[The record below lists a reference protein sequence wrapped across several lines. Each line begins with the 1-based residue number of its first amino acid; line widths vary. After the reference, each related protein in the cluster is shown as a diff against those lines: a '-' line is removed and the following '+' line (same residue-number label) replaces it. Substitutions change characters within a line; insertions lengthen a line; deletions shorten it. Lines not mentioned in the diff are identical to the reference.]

1 MINVLIADDHAILR
15 EGLKS
20 ILSETDDIRVYTEAS
35 SGAEVLQKVDALCC
49 NVIVLDISMPQGN
62 GLETLQTLR
71 GKGVK
76 IPILIL
82 SMHEEDQYALS
93 MIKAGADGYLTKE
106 SAPEK
111 LIEAIRI
118 VAKGRKYI
126 SENLVEKMAFALD
139 ENNDKLPHEQLAK
152 REYEVML
159 MISAGEKSH
168 HIAQKLG
175 ISPKT
180 INTYKNRIFEK
191 MQMNN
196 TAQITR
202 YAVEN
207 KLIQ

>member
-20 ILSETDDIRVYTEAS
+20 ILSETDDIRVYAEAS

-82 SMHEEDQYALS
+82 SIHEEDQYALS